1 MPNLEHPAYPADTL
15 LHLESLVPCRESQV
29 SMLLSIFG
37 EVVLFI
43 LCVSIEQR
51 CSAVSE
57 GRVEI

>member
-1 MPNLEHPAYPADTL
+1 MPNLEHPAYPAATL

-43 LCVSIEQR
+43 FYV
-51 CSAVSE
+51 
-57 GRVEI
+57 